1 MRRSA
6 FLKEVSKSSEKKQ
19 CDLLIKAIAIEQTVL
34 TDLNKINA
42 ETSMKADRMKDECT
56 IIEDELLKKQN
67 AVVDTTKEI
76 DELEIRLRELQ
87 SQVYDL
93 EGSVETLAQK
103 RNEIQ
108 VLLVLEQESSTKEM
122 SRLLEVGARAVAVLQ
137 AKKESLISD
146 ITDLESRVMVLI
158 KSESAILESIRS
170 RGIEQKNLDSA
181 IVHRMQELT
190 RIKSEFSSSH
200 LLKKQSEK
208 ELSDINSKIES
219 LKSEIIEK
227 DKVVFLKNEELRRRE
242 EEIELKRK
250 ELVGVMLREKTVLER
265 EGAMRDLFD
274 MAGLNI

>member
-1 MRRSA
+1 
-6 FLKEVSKSSEKKQ
+6 
-19 CDLLIKAIAIEQTVL
+19 
-34 TDLNKINA
+34 
-42 ETSMKADRMKDECT
+42 
-56 IIEDELLKKQN
+56 
-67 AVVDTTKEI
+67 
-76 DELEIRLRELQ
+76 
-87 SQVYDL
+87 
-93 EGSVETLAQK
+93 
-103 RNEIQ
+103 
-108 VLLVLEQESSTKEM
+108 
-122 SRLLEVGARAVAVLQ
+122 
-137 AKKESLISD
+137 
-146 ITDLESRVMVLI
+146 
-158 KSESAILESIRS
+158 
-170 RGIEQKNLDSA
+170 
-181 IVHRMQELT
+181 MQELT